1 MQQVHGSMR
10 GAGLEGGWGGGC
22 LCSWVG
28 AFVYR
33 WVACCTETAQRL
45 GSVDKHLGYALN
57 KLSAAFPLPILFTS
71 QTRFGAFGLRGWEG
85 RLAATGGGGGGGLG
99 GRLGF
104 QSDAGLFC
112 LAFLLIALPFS
123 PCV

>member
-1 MQQVHGSMR
+1 MAQCEELGVGR
-10 GAGLEGGWGGGC
+10 GGGA
-22 LCSWVG
+22 VG

-57 KLSAAFPLPILFTS
+57 KLSVAFPLPILFTS
-71 QTRFGAFGLRGWEG
+71 QTHFGAFGLWGWTG
-85 RLAATGGGGGGGLG
+85 RWAATGGGGLG
-99 GRLGF
+99 GRAGSQAEL
-104 QSDAGLFC
+104 GLFC
-112 LAFLLIALPFS
+112 LPFQLIALLF